1 MADIAPLELD
11 RATAQRWAALVG
23 RALDAL
29 RLNRQFPDWERVRDH
44 VAAAAATSGA
54 ASGAP
59 SGGAGGGLRIDRGS
73 GLPVAREWMRV
84 RVEAELGAGV
94 NTSGGIGTRALP
106 AREVHV
112 ALRNLV
118 GDRAS
123 YAVRVDRLDIVSTT
137 VTRYSLI
144 LSDTPGR
151 VVSAGELALE
161 AASRFARQLELLS
174 TQDAALAFAV
184 LRQEG
189 LDVEEIVRGVVGP
202 AALLPGD
209 PLLPDGDGGCCPE
222 ALRGLRLHGPLVS
235 ACLERASLDLADGR
249 IDDPL
254 ADSIVMPSATDR
266 ARPFGL
272 TRGRKWAVM
281 ARDVPTLRAWLAD
294 RGSRGLVYGYQ
305 GEP

>member
-1 MADIAPLELD
+1 MSPLELD

-54 ASGAP
+54 ASGR
-59 SGGAGGGLRIDRGS
+59 AGGGLRIDRAS

-94 NTSGGIGTRALP
+94 TGAAGTRALP

-112 ALRNLV
+112 ALRNVV

-137 VTRYSLI
+137 VTRYSLV

-209 PLLPDGDGGCCPE
+209 PLLPDGDPGCGPE

-235 ACLERASLDLADGR
+235 ACLERASLDLVDGR

-254 ADSIVMPSATDR
+254 ADSIVLPSGTSVQ

-272 TRGRKWAVM
+272 TRGRKWAVT
-281 ARDVPTLRAWLAD
+281 ARDVPTLREWLTA